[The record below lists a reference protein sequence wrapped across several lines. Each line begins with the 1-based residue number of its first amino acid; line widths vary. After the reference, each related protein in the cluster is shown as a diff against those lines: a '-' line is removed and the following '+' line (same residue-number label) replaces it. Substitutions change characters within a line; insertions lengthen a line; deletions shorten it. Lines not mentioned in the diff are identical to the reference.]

1 MLSRRGIST
10 IEHHMCF
17 SKDRKNAAK
26 PGERRKNVAKPNPE
40 RMTRNMTRE
49 DFQKL

>member
-17 SKDRKNAAK
+17 SKNRKNAPK
-26 PGERRKNVAKPNPE
+26 PGERPKNVPKPNPE
-40 RMTRNMTRE
+40 RMTRNMTRD
-49 DFQKL
+49 DF